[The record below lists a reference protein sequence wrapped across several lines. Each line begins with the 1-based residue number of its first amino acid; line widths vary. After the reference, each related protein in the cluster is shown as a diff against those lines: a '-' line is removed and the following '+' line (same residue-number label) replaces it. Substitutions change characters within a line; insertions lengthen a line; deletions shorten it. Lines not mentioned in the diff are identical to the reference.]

1 MDLEKLGIAQIQPP
15 DPEDSDPRPRLI
27 VDGYGIH
34 AGQGFSAL
42 LPDGWHDI
50 TLEVAYNKIGPES
63 WYISTPEY
71 RSISPIGLFVKI

>member
-1 MDLEKLGIAQIQPP
+1 MDLEKLGIAQIRLP
-15 DPEDSDPRPRLI
+15 DPEDADPHPRL
-27 VDGYGIH
+27 VVRGYGIH

-50 TLEVAYNKIGPES
+50 ALEISWDKTGPES

-71 RSISPIGLFVKI
+71 RNISPFGLFLRV

>member
-1 MDLEKLGIAQIQPP
+1 MDLEKLGIAQIQLP
-15 DPEDSDPRPRLI
+15 DPEDTDPHPRLV

-34 AGQGFSAL
+34 AGQGFCAL

-50 TLEVAYNKIGPES
+50 TVEVTWNKTGPES

-71 RSISPIGLFVKI
+71 RNITPIGLFVRM